1 MAKQYSFKLNK
12 KTEWLAPILD
22 QLEGDRS
29 AFIREMVIL
38 GMQSSGYSDVPTD
51 DSYFK
56 RGFVAPS
63 QTISVP
69 QGITKED
76 QVKQEET
83 TNVTPRETKVT
94 QKPTKKDKE
103 PPSLLSLGE
112 VEDTEEDN
120 DDLENKLN
128 NLYN

>member
-38 GMQSSGYSDVPTD
+38 GMQSSGYTDVPTD
-51 DSYFK
+51 NSYFK
-56 RGFVAPS
+56 RGFVSPS

-76 QVKQEET
+76 QVRQEET

-94 QKPTKKDKE
+94 QKETKEDKK
-103 PPSLLSLGE
+103 PPSILSLGDIE
-112 VEDTEEDN
+112 EED
-120 DDLENKLN
+120 DLLEQKLD
-128 NLYN
+128 NLYD